1 MRAAKMVV
9 KIGSSSLTD
18 ASGKVDEHR
27 LARLVGEV
35 HRVREAGW
43 QVVLVSSGAV
53 AAGVGRL
60 GWRRA
65 HLTMPEKQAAA
76 AVGQGLLIGMYETVF
91 ARFGVPVG
99 QVLLSRADIQ
109 SRRRFIHIRNT
120 LTTLLA
126 RGVVPIVNENDTVAV
141 EEIRFGDND
150 TLAALVALVVEAD
163 RLVLLTDTDGLYTAD
178 PRTHADARRI
188 DHVREW
194 TPDLE
199 RMAGGSGSAVGTG
212 GMRTKLAAAR
222 IAVEAG
228 IPALVAASGAE
239 DILLRAARG
248 EPVGT
253 WFHPQPSRLPAKKL
267 WMAHGTKVEGA
278 LILDDGAVRAITEQ
292 AASLLFPG
300 VAAVEGEFREGA
312 VVACKT
318 MEGRVIAKGM
328 VHLSSGD
335 LRVLLERRAAGRPVH
350 VDHEVVHRDQLV
362 LTDADAVAKVTT
374 GH

>member
-9 KIGSSSLTD
+9 KVGSSSLTD
-18 ASGKVDEHR
+18 AAGRVDAEKIERIVDEIQ
-27 LARLVGEV
+27 A
-35 HRVREAGW
+35 VRAEGW

-53 AAGVGRL
+53 AAGIGRL

-76 AVGQGLLIGMYETVF
+76 SVGQGLLIGMYE
-91 ARFGVPVG
+91 ARFGAHGVPVG
-99 QVLLSRADIQ
+99 QVLVSRADIQ
-109 SRRRFIHIRNT
+109 SRHRYIHIRNT

-141 EEIRFGDND
+141 EEIRLGDND

-178 PRTHADARRI
+178 PRVRADARRI

-194 TPDLE
+194 TADLD
-199 RMAGGSGSAVGTG
+199 RMAGAAGTAVGTG

-228 IPALVAASGAE
+228 IPALVAASRE
-239 DILLRAARG
+239 PDVLRKAARM

-253 WFHPQPSRLPAKKL
+253 WFHPRTAHLPARKL
-267 WMAHGTKVEGA
+267 WMAHGTRVEGT
-278 LILDDGAVRAITEQ
+278 LVLDDGAVQAVEEH

-300 VAAVEGEFREGA
+300 IVAVEGEFREGA
-312 VVACKT
+312 VVALCGPD
-318 MEGRVIAKGM
+318 GRVIAKGM

-335 LRVLLERRAAGRPVH
+335 LRVLLERRAAGQPVH
-350 VDHEVVHRDQLV
+350 LEHEVVHRDRMV
-362 LTDADAVAKVTT
+362 LTQTAVTP
-374 GH
+374 GD